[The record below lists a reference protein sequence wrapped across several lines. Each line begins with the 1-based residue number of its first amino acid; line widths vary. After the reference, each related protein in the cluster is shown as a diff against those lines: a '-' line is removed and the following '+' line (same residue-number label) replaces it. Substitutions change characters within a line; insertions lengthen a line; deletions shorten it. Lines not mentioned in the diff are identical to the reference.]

1 MSSDTDNVQ
10 KTIKTCPV
18 HGTSYVY
25 SITDASGTRYTNG
38 CPLCEAEKRCQ
49 AAFGQ
54 ALIPARFTDQT
65 FETYEVT
72 NDGQK
77 AAVSLCRD
85 FVRRFGDYRKT
96 GHGLL
101 LTGRPGTGKTH
112 LACSLLKEIIAGK
125 KAALYTSLDQVF
137 TAVKAT
143 WNSTGAEV
151 AREIEM
157 KLHLQPGWMDVVH
170 DQPQTELIKESD
182 NFLKSSFN
190 RIRSYRLNSVTPSNL
205 TFTLFDGEMKLSDY
219 FIKSVLKATSEENLR
234 FVVVEDNSLKSKCKI
249 GDALILDFGVNTFT
263 REGIYLI
270 EVNGEQLLRLIS
282 IDYEGGYQIRTD
294 DFSQRLTDLSKIKIL
309 ARALYV
315 CTGTSL

>member
-10 KTIKTCPV
+10 KTFKTCPV

-77 AAVSLCRD
+77 AAVTLCRD
-85 FVRRFGDYRKT
+85 FVKRFGDYRKT

-112 LACSLLKEIIAGK
+112 LACTLLKEINAGK

-143 WNSTGAEV
+143 WNSTDDSQKKYLKKLAGLDCLVIDEIGTN
-151 AREIEM
+151 REISPRE
-157 KLHLQPGWMDVVH
+157 KDLFFTIINDRYEQLKPTILISNLSLRGEDSLEEFMDERTADRIFETNTFVV
-170 DQPQTELIKESD
+170 
-182 NFLKSSFN
+182 FN
-190 RIRSYRLNSVTPSNL
+190 WESYR
-205 TFTLFDGEMKLSDY
+205 
-219 FIKSVLKATSEENLR
+219 
-234 FVVVEDNSLKSKCKI
+234 
-249 GDALILDFGVNTFT
+249 
-263 REGIYLI
+263 
-270 EVNGEQLLRLIS
+270 
-282 IDYEGGYQIRTD
+282 
-294 DFSQRLTDLSKIKIL
+294 
-309 ARALYV
+309 
-315 CTGTSL
+315 GTK